1 MTSWLS
7 SDSISTKS
15 WMGNLGLDLDIFN
28 IFLNKNVDEN
38 LQQGYNKLTPSENTV
53 G

>member
-1 MTSWLS
+1 
-7 SDSISTKS
+7 
-15 WMGNLGLDLDIFN
+15 MGNLGLDLDIFN

-38 LQQGYNKLTPSENTV
+38 LQQGYNKLTPLTPSENTV